1 MERNPNDSLSG
12 GAGSASG
19 STPGGMSGSSTSGSG
34 ASALGSGTDSISVTG
49 SGLGQNAASGSTG
62 MGGDVGSLDL
72 GAGSGM
78 GGSGGMSGGESM
90 QERLGNA
97 REVAGEKLGNARDMA
112 GERLGQAKEKA
123 SQLKSTLAD
132 KLEAGAN
139 SLRQSQGGA
148 QQFAGANGATADG
161 SDQMAQLRTTG
172 AAAMQKTA
180 EFLRT
185 GDLRTTVEEQM
196 RTNPGRTLLIAV
208 GLGYVLGKAIRGDR
222 R

>member
-19 STPGGMSGSSTSGSG
+19 GTPGSTSPGTG
-34 ASALGSGTDSISVTG
+34 ASALGSGTDSLGVSGT
-49 SGLGQNAASGSTG
+49 GLGQNASSGSTG
-62 MGGDVGSLDL
+62 TGGDVGDIDL
-72 GAGSGM
+72 GSTGGGM
-78 GGSGGMSGGESM
+78 GGGSM
-90 QERLGNA
+90 QDRMSSA
-97 REVAGEKLGNARDMA
+97 RDAAGEKLGNAREMA

-123 SQLKSTLAD
+123 SQLKATLAD

-139 SLRQSQGGA
+139 SLRQPATGGT
-148 QQFAGANGATADG
+148 QQFAGANGATTDSNA
-161 SDQMAQLRTTG
+161 QMAQLRTTG
-172 AAAMQKTA
+172 ADAMQKTA

-185 GDLRTTVEEQM
+185 GDLRATVEDQM

>member
-1 MERNPNDSLSG
+1 MERNPNDSLSS
-12 GAGSASG
+12 GAPGASG
-19 STPGGMSGSSTSGSG
+19 GMNAGTSAGSG

-49 SGLGQNAASGSTG
+49 TGAGQNASTG
-62 MGGDVGSLDL
+62 SSSTGGDVGSLDL
-72 GAGSGM
+72 GA
-78 GGSGGMSGGESM
+78 SGGATGGTSGTTDGASL
-90 QERLGNA
+90 QDRLGSA
-97 REVAGEKLGNARDMA
+97 REMA

-123 SQLKSTLAD
+123 TQLKATLAD
-132 KLEAGAN
+132 KLEAGAGA
-139 SLRQSQGGA
+139 LRQSPADGSA
-148 QQFAGANGATADG
+148 QYAGANGATADTNP
-161 SDQMAQLRTTG
+161 QLAQLRTTG
-172 AAAMQKTA
+172 ADVMQKTA